1 MISAESVS
9 SPRNARNRRTIGQN
23 SGSVATRES
32 RSSSASRRAI
42 SPSHAAR
49 LSMNA
54 SSVLTCS
61 NVCAESH

>member
-9 SPRNARNRRTIGQN
+9 IPRNVRSRRTSREN

-32 RSSSASRRAI
+32 RSSSASRRAL
-42 SPSHAAR
+42 SPSQAAR
-49 LSMNA
+49 LSINA

-61 NVCAESH
+61 KACPASH